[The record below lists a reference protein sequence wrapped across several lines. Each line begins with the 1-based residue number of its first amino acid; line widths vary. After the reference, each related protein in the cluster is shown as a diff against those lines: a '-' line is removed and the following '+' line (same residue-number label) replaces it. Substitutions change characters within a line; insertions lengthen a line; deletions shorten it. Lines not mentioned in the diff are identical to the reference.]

1 MATQTLRQPYFSEDV
16 AWVPSWLQNLRT
28 DGFDEYVK
36 ESQAPSNHAEK
47 DLAPSAEKG
56 INVKDFNVLSREEGG
71 YRSCHLFLSGGDS
84 SSLSVAPSPGNVFQ
98 FSLHL
103 SSDVDSLVFP
113 TQDLYQSHH
122 AAAPS
127 KALSLQPAQTPVD
140 LRENMHSMMGD
151 HPCEQDVMA
160 PCIPETTKKDFLKY
174 PVDTIGSVRQQKEKS
189 KVECF
194 KNDDISDAVELSI
207 AASEALVIHDL
218 VKTESISETLSTAVL
233 EIALRVKQARLEGS
247 EDGILSSSVESDCSD
262 SLSDLNDFLMED
274 AYEDIGLPVGVSF
287 EENLCNSPAFHAK
300 GVSGD
305 ENYNG
310 GSNIHNEREL
320 TSQLSKFDGKYA
332 QKKLEVNV
340 EMEVQQS
347 PDSPPHSLCGDRVTH
362 SDDPGLGANTPKHFV
377 NDLPTSH
384 QYKENNTNDLALNK
398 TDGLAMLNYSEEER
412 NENRAT
418 YVAPERFRSRWLGG
432 WTCKELDSSS
442 LNQNSAKG
450 IPKFNVKETSFLTE
464 SADIVP
470 AENSRVSKHDAKCVK
485 ETSFLTESA
494 DVVLDESSRVPKH
507 DPKCVRETS
516 FLTESADIVLDES
529 SGLPKHDPKCVRE
542 TSFLTESA
550 DIVLDESSRVLKH
563 DSKCVREK
571 SFLTESA
578 DIVPDESSCVLKHD
592 PKRAISSQLSMH
604 CEGSHN
610 KPDEGLLHSQDMV
623 GCSSLSLI
631 DPLCSVVPCSFAS
644 EHDNYETRID
654 KENDTEYFPPLI
666 SDFEV
671 DNCQSIS
678 DKNTT
683 LDCRDEKIKSTLDGK
698 DTPITATEVVEQM
711 SDKLTR
717 VEHTSLKTYSMIL
730 QNQDVNQN
738 CNLTPLS
745 TNQSIGVAD
754 ASLGTM
760 VSESPSA
767 SKHADENRNE
777 ANHQHLIDQ
786 KSIIQ
791 ITDDKSDELKASEQT
806 QEKRSPI
813 NLNHRTRHRLL
824 GPKIAVND
832 ISIEKNNQYV
842 VPETVVQHQQN
853 NNLSKVQVEC
863 NKFPDGHV
871 RVRKQVHFSD
881 KVEELHQK
889 RKLSKLES
897 SHKRGS
903 SNRAKRQRV
912 SKSLTTSAPR
922 TKHSLTNYCRSD
934 MNEFIFRGRE
944 FLLTGLS
951 SHKERDLEAL
961 IRNSGGVILYDIPS
975 PPNSKGKRSSTLS
988 CSQLPIILCK
998 RKLQTTKFL
1007 YGCAVGASILK
1018 VDWLTDCLASGTILP
1033 PEKYMILPNR
1043 NDMKWTRIGKPV
1055 HRNRK
1060 HIFER
1065 VGIMLHGKH
1074 SFCTKFACIIKH
1086 GGGRAFKTL
1095 QWLVRSTD
1103 EERTLM
1109 GAIVVEEKAT
1119 MSRHLK
1125 SCALE
1130 RDIPI
1135 MTSSWVI
1142 KSLYSG
1148 NLLPFTEENNSFS
1161 LPFVQVPEVPNYVD
1175 MSEEI

>member
-1 MATQTLRQPYFSEDV
+1 MATQTLRQPNFSEDV

-28 DGFDEYVK
+28 DGFNEYVK
-36 ESQAPSNHAEK
+36 ESQDPSNHAEK
-47 DLAPSAEKG
+47 DLAPSPEKG

-71 YRSCHLFLSGGDS
+71 YKSCHLFLSGGDS

-103 SSDVDSLVFP
+103 SSDVDSLFCP

-127 KALSLQPAQTPVD
+127 KALTLQPAQTSVD
-140 LRENMHSMMGD
+140 LRENMHSVMGD
-151 HPCEQDVMA
+151 HACEQDVMA
-160 PCIPETTKKDFLKY
+160 AYIPETTKKDSLKS
-174 PVDTIGSVRQQKEKS
+174 PVDTIGSVRQQKEKP

-194 KNDDISDAVELSI
+194 KSDDISVAVELSI

-218 VKTESISETLSTAVL
+218 VKTESVSETLSSAVL

-247 EDGILSSSVESDCSD
+247 EDGFLSSSVESDCSD

-274 AYEDIGLPVGVSF
+274 AYEDIGLSVGVFF
-287 EENLCNSPAFHAK
+287 EENVCKSAEFHAK

-305 ENYNG
+305 ESYNG
-310 GSNIHNEREL
+310 GSNKHDEREIP
-320 TSQLSKFDGKYA
+320 SQLTKFDDKSE

-340 EMEVQQS
+340 ETEVQQNT
-347 PDSPPHSLCGDRVTH
+347 DSPPHSLCGERVMH

-377 NDLPTSH
+377 NDYPTAH
-384 QYKENNTNDLALNK
+384 QYKEKNTNDLALNK
-398 TDGLAMLNYSEEER
+398 TDGLAMADLTSIKTQNSVNSSPFQASENFKEER
-412 NENRAT
+412 NENWAT
-418 YVAPERFRSRWLGG
+418 YLAPERFRSRWLGG
-432 WTCKELDSSS
+432 WTYSSS
-442 LNQNSAKG
+442 LNQNNAKR
-450 IPKFNVKETSFLTE
+450 IPKFHVKETSFLSE
-464 SADIVP
+464 SADIVSN
-470 AENSRVSKHDAKCVK
+470 ENSC
-485 ETSFLTESA
+485 L
-494 DVVLDESSRVPKH
+494 LKH

-516 FLTESADIVLDES
+516 FLTESADIVLDERS
-529 SGLPKHDPKCVRE
+529 RVLKHDPKCVRE
-542 TSFLTESA
+542 T
-550 DIVLDESSRVLKH
+550 
-563 DSKCVREK
+563 

-610 KPDEGLLHSQDMV
+610 KPDEGVLHSQDMV

-644 EHDNYETRID
+644 EHDNYETHIG
-654 KENDTEYFPPLI
+654 KENGTESFPPLI

-671 DNCQSIS
+671 DNCEKIS

-683 LDCRDEKIKSTLDGK
+683 LDCRDERIKSTLDGK
-698 DTPITATEVVEQM
+698 DTPITATEMVEQM

-717 VEHTSLKTYSMIL
+717 VELTSLKTYSMIL
-730 QNQDVNQN
+730 PNQDVNQN
-738 CNLTPLS
+738 CNLTPH
-745 TNQSIGVAD
+745 QSIGVAD
-754 ASLGTM
+754 ASLGTR

-767 SKHADENRNE
+767 SKHEDENRNE
-777 ANHQHLIDQ
+777 VNRRHLIDQ

-824 GPKIAVND
+824 GPKTAVNV
-832 ISIEKNNQYV
+832 ISIEKNINQYG
-842 VPETVVQHQQN
+842 VPETFVQHQESN
-853 NNLSKVQVEC
+853 TLCKVQVEC

-903 SNRAKRQRV
+903 SIRAKRQRV

-922 TKHSLTNYCRSD
+922 TKHSLTCRSAVS
-934 MNEFIFRGRE
+934 ELIFQGRE

-951 SHKERDLEAL
+951 SYKERDLEAL

-998 RKLQTTKFL
+998 RKLQSTKFL

-1043 NDMKWTRIGKPV
+1043 DDMKWTRIGKAIH
-1055 HRNRK
+1055 HRNQN

-1119 MSRHLK
+1119 ISRHLK

-1135 MTSSWVI
+1135 MTSSWII

-1148 NLLPFTEENNSFS
+1148 NLLPFTEEKNSFS
-1161 LPFVQVPEVPNYVD
+1161 LPFVQVPEVPNSFD